1 MTLYNKFKTYSLDPN
16 KISVVKGRLHP
27 NRWYVVVRN
36 GGIELE
42 PNRYVIVRSSTEQWW
57 YVFRGENVAYTC
69 TKFED
74 ALNYLTGE
82 VK

>member
-36 GGIELE
+36 VGGT
-42 PNRYVIVRSSTEQWW
+42 Y
-57 YVFRGENVAYTC
+57 
-69 TKFED
+69 ED
-74 ALNYLTGE
+74 A
-82 VK
+82 VKEINKWVR